1 MAFSLGS
8 GPSCDRS
15 WVFILLGLVGVGF
28 LTGGEL
34 PRWIVWDFVFDR
46 ARLWPD
52 RVLDRVLPCVGS
64 VDRSHIKMYVRP

>member
-15 WVFILLGLVGVGF
+15 LVFILLGLAGVGF
-28 LTGGEL
+28 LTGGDF
-34 PRWIVWDFVFDR
+34 PRWIVWEFVFDR

-52 RVLDRVLPCVGS
+52 RVLDRVLLGVGS
-64 VDRSHIKMYVRP
+64 VDRSHITMYVRP